1 MIPAS
6 AASESVEPLP
16 GHGARRR
23 RPRPGTYSAVTMT
36 SESMIAR
43 GRSRCGFFASS
54 PAVEAAS
61 KPMYEKKSVAPAALT
76 PAMPSGMKFS

>member
-1 MIPAS
+1 
-6 AASESVEPLP
+6 
-16 GHGARRR
+16 
-23 RPRPGTYSAVTMT
+23 MT
-36 SESMIAR
+36 SDSMMAR
-43 GRSRCGFFASS
+43 GRSRCAFFASS